1 MFFLGKCVCTA
12 AKTMVVDRKSQ
23 KAPGLLYLL
32 SGSLPNAANSS
43 DVPTKFAGG
52 DQLLVPY
59 AVPMIS
65 TIRVDFSFVTCS
77 YDSQL
82 FSLQSVSALQ
92 QNTTKVKS
100 SKANFVTQTFR
111 LPPFF
116 HISIYCVRRQ
126 ENAT

>member
-12 AKTMVVDRKSQ
+12 SNPMVVDRKNQ
-23 KAPGLLYLL
+23 KAPGLLYLP

-52 DQLLVPY
+52 DQLLVSY

-65 TIRVDFSFVTCS
+65 AIRIDSSFVTCS

-82 FSLQSVSALQ
+82 FSLQSVSTSQ
-92 QNTTKVKS
+92 QNTTKMKS
-100 SKANFVTQTFR
+100 SRANFVT
-111 LPPFF
+111 
-116 HISIYCVRRQ
+116 
-126 ENAT
+126 